1 MHTTSTWLDLAAH
14 IKSLADKM
22 TDPVERTAML
32 SVAAGYEQHA
42 WEAVATPDFARRFGA
57 YP

>member
-1 MHTTSTWLDLAAH
+1 
-14 IKSLADKM
+14 
-22 TDPVERTAML
+22 ML